1 MEGNNTG
8 GTGSSRKY
16 EWAVVK
22 QSDYVRSYWQG
33 DYSISQH
40 LITRT
45 KARSIEAHVN
55 TITAA
60 VRRESGMKRLMD
72 VTDDRRIVFL
82 DAQDYLFIDQE
93 EL

>member
-1 MEGNNTG
+1 MSGVTG
-8 GTGSSRKY
+8 KVIMCIG
-16 EWAVVK
+16 
-22 QSDYVRSYWQG
+22 
-33 DYSISQH
+33 QH
-40 LITRT
+40 FITRT

-60 VRRESGMKRLMD
+60 VRSESGMKRLMD